1 MTEKVIA
8 VPAEISVL
16 DFIEE
21 YLFHYRIR
29 TFPVV
34 DKDGLAGMVSVNEI
48 NSIPREKRYETK
60 VIDVC
65 TKEVHSAYADTP
77 VQQVLDIMHAAAV
90 PRVPIVDRSKP
101 KRMVGIVSETDI
113 LAALEKERLST

>member
-21 YLFHYRIR
+21 YLVHYRIR

-34 DKDGLAGMVSVNEI
+34 DKDGLVGMISVNEI
-48 NSIPREKRYETK
+48 SSIPQEKRYETK

-65 TKEVHSAYADTP
+65 SKEVHSAYPDTP
-77 VQQVLDIMHAAAV
+77 VQQVLDIMHGAAGSQGSN
-90 PRVPIVDRSKP
+90 RR
-101 KRMVGIVSETDI
+101 
-113 LAALEKERLST
+113 